1 MQEIKLK
8 LEMAEVNLMLEAL
21 GNLPFVRVYA
31 LINKIQNQASQQL
44 ETNGQIQENVHLE
57 KDKRTTE

>member
-44 ETNGQIQENVHLE
+44 ETNGQIQENVHLK